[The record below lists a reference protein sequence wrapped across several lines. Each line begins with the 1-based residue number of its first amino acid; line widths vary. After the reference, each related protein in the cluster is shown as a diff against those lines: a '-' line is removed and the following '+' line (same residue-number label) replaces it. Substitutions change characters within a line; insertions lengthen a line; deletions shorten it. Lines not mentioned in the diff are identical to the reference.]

1 MMPIAAA
8 GHTGSGVEQTVIRFL
23 LLSVG
28 FAMVMTCLLTTGS
41 CQSAAGGHRSSARSW
56 ASATDVST

>member
-8 GHTGSGVEQTVIRFL
+8 GHTGSGVEETVIRFL

-28 FAMVMTCLLTTGS
+28 FAMVMTCLLTLWGL
-41 CQSAAGGHRSSARSW
+41 RLP
-56 ASATDVST
+56 STPS